1 MSIEITMPKLSDT
14 MEEGTILRWF
24 KRVGDRVDQGEV
36 VAEVETDK
44 ADMELEAERA
54 GTVMEIRV
62 PEGAAAAVG
71 AVLAVLGESPEAAAG
86 TEPARAEPPAAPVS
100 PAPEAASGT
109 AALPPRPATVPPR
122 STVPPPARPT
132 APAPHAAG
140 RAEQSKLRL
149 TVAKQMVA
157 SKREMPHFY
166 VTSEIDMG
174 DAARVRDSLNAAG
187 PPERITFTHLIIR
200 ALALTLQR
208 HPRVNASWGEERVVF
223 HDDVNIGV
231 AVAVEDGLIAPVLR
245 GCQRLSLREIARATA
260 DLVQHAQSGKFTGD
274 VLTGGTFTVS
284 NMGMLDIEDFSAVII
299 PPQAAILAVGA
310 IKERP
315 VVREGQLTVARTMR
329 VTMSADHRVLNGME
343 AGRFLE
349 DLKRGLENPVW
360 LVAEVV

>member
-1 MSIEITMPKLSDT
+1 MPIEITMPKLSDT

-36 VAEVETDK
+36 LAEVETDK

-54 GTVMEIRV
+54 GTVTEIRV
-62 PEGAAAAVG
+62 PEGAAASVG
-71 AVLAVLGESPEAAAG
+71 AVLAVLSESAGAPAAAEPPRAQPPATPEPAAAAG
-86 TEPARAEPPAAPVS
+86 PSAAAV
-100 PAPEAASGT
+100 
-109 AALPPRPATVPPR
+109 PPRPATVPPHPTR
-122 STVPPPARPT
+122 PSAARPA
-132 APAPHAAG
+132 APAPPAAG

-149 TVAKQMVA
+149 AVAKQMVA
-157 SKREMPHFY
+157 SKREVPHFY

-174 DAARVRDSLNAAG
+174 DAARVRDSLNAVD
-187 PPERITFTHLIIR
+187 PPERITFTHLIVR
-200 ALALTLQR
+200 ALVLTLQR
-208 HPRVNASWGEERVVF
+208 HPRVNASWVEERVVF

-245 GCQRLSLREIARATA
+245 SCQRLSLREIARATA
-260 DLVQHAQSGKFTGD
+260 DLVHRAQSGKFTGD

-315 VVREGQLTVARTMR
+315 VVRDGQLTVARTMR
-329 VTMSADHRVLNGME
+329 VTMSVDHRVLNGME

-349 DLKRGLENPVW
+349 DLKRVLENPVW
-360 LVAEVV
+360 LVADVA

>member
-1 MSIEITMPKLSDT
+1 MPIEITMPKLSDT

-24 KRVGDRVDQGEV
+24 KRVGDRVNQGDV
-36 VAEVETDK
+36 LAEVETDK

-62 PEGAAAAVG
+62 PEGAAASVG
-71 AVLAVLGESPEAAAG
+71 AVLAVLGESPGDAAVAAATPG
-86 TEPARAEPPAAPVS
+86 TESGPTAPVPPVAGAG
-100 PAPEAASGT
+100 PAES
-109 AALPPRPATVPPR
+109 PPRPASVPPR
-122 STVPPPARPT
+122 STVPPAARP
-132 APAPHAAG
+132 APSAAG
-140 RAEQSKLRL
+140 THEQSKLRL
-149 TVAKQMVA
+149 AVAKQMIA
-157 SKREMPHFY
+157 SKREVPHFY

-174 DAARVRDSLNAAG
+174 DAARVRESLNAAG
-187 PPERITFTHLIIR
+187 AAERITFTHLIVR
-200 ALALTLQR
+200 ALALTLRR
-208 HPRVNASWGEERVVF
+208 HPRVNASWVEERVVF

-260 DLVQHAQSGKFTGD
+260 DLVHKAQSGKFTGD

-315 VVREGQLTVARTMR
+315 VVRNGQLAVARTMR
-329 VTMSADHRVLNGME
+329 VTMSVDHRVLNGME

-349 DLKRGLENPVW
+349 DVKRALENPVW
-360 LVAEVV
+360 LVADVT